1 MNILKEID
9 QMFYFPKKKKIRENS
24 SKNYIQI
31 EHLQLVELKK
41 NMTYETCS
49 IKQIIQKL
57 FTIVLSCFFFKNY
70 RRTGIKLL
78 PKSSVSLQFRAINIL
93 QRTLKKYIICS

>member
-9 QMFYFPKKKKIRENS
+9 QMFYFPKKKRIRENS
-24 SKNYIQI
+24 SENYIQI

-57 FTIVLSCFFFKNY
+57 FTIVLS
-70 RRTGIKLL
+70 
-78 PKSSVSLQFRAINIL
+78 
-93 QRTLKKYIICS
+93 